1 MRRKKNLIT
10 IIIIAIVLIAI
21 FIYFSPSHDKPT
33 DTTYTTNSYVNNHN
47 VVHNSDTDADALNV
61 ATSSKARE
69 KFTKIIGDNKDE
81 VNVMVYIIGTDLE
94 SGYGA
99 ATTDINEMLHAEI
112 NDNINIIIQTGGCKD
127 WQNTIISNR
136 YLERYTINSQ
146 GLLRLDTNIKEESM
160 TNEETLTSF
169 ISYCK
174 ENYPTANR
182 NILILWDHGGGS
194 AVGYGYDEKYPS
206 SPSMSPDVIARALKA
221 SDMKFDLIGFDACL
235 MANLET
241 AIAIEPYA
249 DYLVASE
256 ETEPGGGWYYT
267 NWLKALDDNTSMP
280 TVEIGKIIIDDY
292 IDYSLRSSRN
302 AEVTQ
307 SMIDL
312 GDLVA
317 SINEPIIKFSNATN
331 DKLNSDDYQ
340 TISIARSNTKEFS
353 RESYIDQVDLVDLVE
368 RFNVDGSEELSKA
381 IKSAIKYNRTANIN
395 DAYGLSA
402 YFPYS
407 SLRMVNNMVD
417 IYDNININKEYSTAV
432 KSFASYAASGQIVTS
447 NQSNNDLSI
456 FDILMGNDYYSNDGY
471 SDNIFD
477 ILNDAYYPSDNY
489 YGYDNIFG
497 NNYDSWFSYDD
508 MGSMYDYYSRS
519 NIFNPSKLNII
530 NKNKQRVV
538 SLNEEEWNLINQ
550 VTLNMFIDDGKGF
563 IDLGKDNV
571 FDWNEEGDLI
581 VDNEGTWL
589 SINDHVV
596 AYYLVSDINI
606 SENENKIVGYIPA
619 YLNNDAVY
627 IIVNFI
633 NDEPIILGAKKIYD
647 NSIQAKGLIEIKDN
661 DEIKFICDYY
671 SYDGEYINEY
681 QIGDTLIVNGK
692 LEVNDVYLDN
702 NYIYTY
708 CFEDIYGNKMWTPK
722 TEVRK

>member
-1 MRRKKNLIT
+1 MRRNKNLIR

-21 FIYFSPSHDKPT
+21 FIYFSPRYDKPANS
-33 DTTYTTNSYVNNHN
+33 TYTVNNYVNNHS
-47 VVHNSDTDADALNV
+47 VVHSINTDTNDLNTDV
-61 ATSSKARE
+61 SSSARD

-94 SGYGA
+94 SGYGS

-112 NDNINIIIQTGGCKD
+112 KDNINIIIQTGGCKN
-127 WQNTIISNR
+127 WQNTVISNR
-136 YLERYTINSQ
+136 CLERYTINSE
-146 GLLRLDTNIKEESM
+146 GLLKLDTNIKEEAM

-169 ISYCK
+169 INYCH
-174 ENYPTANR
+174 ENFPTANR

-194 AVGYGYDEKYPS
+194 AVGYGYDEKYPNN
-206 SPSMSPDVIARALKA
+206 PSLSPDAIARALKA
-221 SDMKFDLIGFDACL
+221 SNVKFDLIGFDACL

-249 DYLVASE
+249 DYMVASE

-267 NWLKALDDNTSMP
+267 GWLKALDENTSMP

-292 IDYSLRSSRN
+292 IDYSLKSSKN

-307 SMIDL
+307 SIIDL

-317 SINEPIIKFSNATN
+317 SINEPLIKFSKATN
-331 DKLNSDDYQ
+331 SKLNSDEYQ
-340 TISIARSNTKEFS
+340 AISIARSNTKEFS
-353 RESYIDQVDLVDLVE
+353 RESGIDQVDLVDLVE
-368 RFNVDGSEELSKA
+368 RFNVDGSKELVKA
-381 IKSAIKYNRTANIN
+381 IKSAVKYNRTANIN

-407 SLRMVNNMVD
+407 SLRMVNSMVD

-432 KSFASYAASGQIVTS
+432 KSFASYAASGQIVTN

-477 ILNDAYYPSDNY
+477 ILNDAYYPSDSY

-497 NNYDSWFSYDD
+497 DNYDSWFLYDD
-508 MGSMYDYYSRS
+508 IDSMYGYYSRN

-538 SLNEEEWNLINQ
+538 SLNPEEWNLINQ
-550 VTLNMFIDDGKGF
+550 VTLNMFIDDGNGF

-571 FDWNEEGDLI
+571 FDWNSDGDLI
-581 VDNEGTWL
+581 VDNEGAWL

-606 SENENKIVGYIPA
+606 SENENKIVGYVPA
-619 YLNNDAVY
+619 YLNGEAVY
-627 IIVNFI
+627 IIINFI
-633 NDEPIILGAKKIYD
+633 NDEPIVLGAKKLYD
-647 NSIQAKGLIEIKDN
+647 SNIQSKGLIEIKN
-661 DEIKFICDYY
+661 KDEIIFICDYY
-671 SYDGEYINEY
+671 SYEGEYIDEY
-681 QIGDTLIVNGK
+681 QIGDPLVVDGE
-692 LEVNDVYLDN
+692 LEVNDIYLDN

-708 CFEDIYGNKMWTPK
+708 CFEDVYGNKMWTPK
-722 TEVRK
+722 TEVKR